1 MQPKF
6 EIEGDVAAFVVCQ
19 GMTDAIDEIRKL
31 LELYPSWLVL
41 TCLAIVAAGILYVVW
56 RIVKF
61 GIVLMVTALLI
72 ALVVF
77 AGWTLFAS

>member
-1 MQPKF
+1 
-6 EIEGDVAAFVVCQ
+6 
-19 GMTDAIDEIRKL
+19 MTDAIDEIRKL

-41 TCLAIVAAGILYVVW
+41 TCLAIVAVGVLYVVW

>member
-1 MQPKF
+1 
-6 EIEGDVAAFVVCQ
+6 
-19 GMTDAIDEIRKL
+19 MTAAIDEIRQL
-31 LELYPSWLVL
+31 FELYPSWLVT
-41 TCLAIVAAGILYVVW
+41 TCLVIVAAGILYVVW

-77 AGWTLFAS
+77 AGWTLFGA

>member
-1 MQPKF
+1 MADP
-6 EIEGDVAAFVVCQ
+6 
-19 GMTDAIDEIRKL
+19 IDEIRTL

-41 TCLAIVAAGILYVVW
+41 TCLAIVAVGVLYVVW

>member
-1 MQPKF
+1 
-6 EIEGDVAAFVVCQ
+6 
-19 GMTDAIDEIRKL
+19 MTDAIDEIRKL

-41 TCLAIVAAGILYVVW
+41 TCLGIVASGILYVVW

-77 AGWTLFAS
+77 VGWTLFGG

>member
-1 MQPKF
+1 MAF
-6 EIEGDVAAFVVCQ
+6 AIE
-19 GMTDAIDEIRKL
+19 EIRKL
-31 LELYPSWLVL
+31 FELYPPWLVT
-41 TCLAIVAAGILYVVW
+41 TCLAIVGAGLLYVVW

-77 AGWTLFAS
+77 AGWTLFGG